1 MAGLIDFSEGLW
13 VDARIFVTAFILVA
27 LLAGFFTAW
36 RSRRKLQKTLPN
48 ALVNVIVTASFV
60 VFAGLAVLTLMF
72 AWDYVH
78 STVLFFS
85 QVNFEDYLN
94 SKNAAKLLLSIGALA
109 AAYVVTG
116 IVREAIDRL
125 TKRRDA
131 ISRHQAQVLHRVTQV
146 TVYVIAGATILG
158 IWNIDLTGLLVG
170 AGFLGIVVGMAAR
183 QTLGSVLAGFM
194 LMFARPFEIGDWV
207 EIEEREGIITDIS
220 IFNTRIQ
227 TFDGEYVL
235 IPNDIVGGSTV
246 INRSRKGRLRLEV
259 DVGIDYD
266 GDIERAT
273 EIAEKVMGEPEDV
286 LAVPSP
292 AVVTKSL
299 DDSAVVLGLRFWID
313 KPSARRKWRA
323 KTTVIN
329 AVKKAFD
336 DEGVKIP
343 FPQRELSGRAE
354 TNGFQVA
361 RERKRELGAT
371 ADGGQEQ
378 TDGGTEPEEGENGSV
393 NNGDEGSSTDDAD
406 EGDSVD
412 DGDGQ

>member
-1 MAGLIDFSEGLW
+1 M
-13 VDARIFVTAFILVA
+13 
-27 LLAGFFTAW
+27 AW
-36 RSRRKLQKTLPN
+36 RGRRRLQKTLPN

-60 VFAGLAVLTLMF
+60 VFAALAVLTLMF

-78 STVLFFS
+78 STLLFFS
-85 QVNFEDYLN
+85 GEDLEKALN
-94 SKNAAKLLLSIGALA
+94 SKNAARLLLSVVALVV
-109 AAYVVTG
+109 AYVVVG
-116 IVREAIDRL
+116 IVREAVDRL
-125 TKRRDA
+125 TRHRDA
-131 ISRHQAQVLHRVTQV
+131 ISRHQAQILHRLTQV
-146 TVYVIAGATILG
+146 TVYVTAGATILG
-158 IWNIDLTGLLVG
+158 IWGQHLTGILVG

-183 QTLGSVLAGFM
+183 QTLGAVLAGFM

-207 EIEEREGIITDIS
+207 EIEEREGIVTDIS

-235 IPNDIVGGSTV
+235 IPNDIVGGNTI

-273 EIAEKVMGEPEDV
+273 EIAEEAMDEPEDV

-292 AVVTKSL
+292 QVVTKSL
-299 DDSAVVLGLRFWID
+299 GDSAVVLGLRFWID

-329 AVKKAFD
+329 TVKAAFD
-336 DEGVKIP
+336 EEDIKIP
-343 FPQRELSGRAE
+343 YPQRELSGRAE

-361 RERKRELGAT
+361 RGRERELGAT
-371 ADGGQEQ
+371 TDGGEA
-378 TDGGTEPEEGENGSV
+378 TDGGTA
-393 NNGDEGSSTDDAD
+393 AD
-406 EGDSVD
+406 EGGNDSA
-412 DGDGQ
+412 DGDGDER